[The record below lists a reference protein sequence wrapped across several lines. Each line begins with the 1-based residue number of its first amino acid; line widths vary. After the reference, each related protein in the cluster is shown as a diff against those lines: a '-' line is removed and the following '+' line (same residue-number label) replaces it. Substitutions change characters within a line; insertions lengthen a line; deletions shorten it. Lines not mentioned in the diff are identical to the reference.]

1 MTEKLIPATR
11 VVIEVKPDRQIEGPP
26 TDEIVMS
33 SWLRNGKWS
42 GVITMLKSIFDEHS
56 DVLTIGS
63 CHDVTFWTNRK
74 PFGSGNIEI
83 SEILPKTDGLRQQT
97 IELRFEGTEEP
108 HLVM

>member
-42 GVITMLKSIFDEHS
+42 GDITMLKSRLTRRHGCSDIVLMELTGERKFRRDRLRLGFDHNPRSVKVRLE
-56 DVLTIGS
+56 
-63 CHDVTFWTNRK
+63 
-74 PFGSGNIEI
+74 
-83 SEILPKTDGLRQQT
+83 
-97 IELRFEGTEEP
+97 
-108 HLVM
+108 

>member
-42 GVITMLKSIFDEHS
+42 GDITMLKSIFDDHS

-63 CHDVTFWTNRK
+63 CHDVTFWTNGK

-83 SEILPKTDGLRQQT
+83 SEILPRQNGLRQQT
-97 IELRFEGTEEP
+97 VELRFEGTEEP
-108 HLVM
+108 HLV